1 MRGRA
6 PFAHLPFFFVVL
18 IGALAL
24 PAKALASPFEAKI
37 HVLPF
42 NYTDAIVVECNGY
55 FGIVDSGEDDSYPDG
70 SDPRYPL
77 REGTIIGGG
86 VEDKVIPYLWKI
98 GVRPGNLD
106 FYIGTHPHS
115 DHIGSASQIIQMFKP
130 SRIYTPSYDDS
141 YITDEDHLWD
151 NQYVYDRLIEAAHEA
166 EDEYGA
172 QLIQNFTYLN
182 RSFMLGGAFIQLYNT
197 GTDYQTTGVFDAS
210 CFSLGVKVTVGIH
223 STFLAG
229 DINNYTGVEDELASQ
244 VGSVDFLKMGHH
256 GCSGSNTTA
265 YLDALSPLY
274 VFQTGKYSIL
284 PAQTAQ
290 SLANL
295 GLRYASAD
303 DVCAD
308 GIDAYVV
315 TLAAT
320 GVTTNFDYSK
330 PRVYYSEEAGA
341 YRCYQGGLPNASFTG
356 WIRGD
361 GGWLWFDRSS
371 EPVLSSWVSDGGA
384 WYYVGADGLMC
395 SGWKRIGSSWYYF
408 DASGTMATGWRQV
421 DGSWS
426 YFAPSGQ
433 MQTGWVLDHSSWY
446 WLGVSGEMRTGWQ
459 RVDGTWYF
467 FAPSGA
473 MRTGWQ
479 LIGNSWYF
487 LGGSGAMATGWQKV
501 AGEWYWLGSDGAM
514 VTGWEKIGGLWYHFS
529 GSGQMSTGWLD
540 LDGSWYYLGTD
551 GAMVMGTEWI
561 DGVEYQFGPTGAL
574 LGA

>member
-1 MRGRA
+1 MRGRT
-6 PFAHLPFFFVVL
+6 PFARLLVFSVVL
-18 IGALAL
+18 IGALML

-42 NYTDAIVVECNGY
+42 NYTEAIVVECNGR
-55 FGIVDSGEDDSYPDG
+55 FGIVDSGEDNSYPDG
-70 SDPRYPL
+70 SDQRYPL

-166 EDEYGA
+166 EGEYGA

-197 GTDYQTTGVFDAS
+197 GTDYQTTGVFDAN
-210 CFSLGVKVTVGIH
+210 CFSLGVKVTVGTH
-223 STFLAG
+223 SAFLAG
-229 DINNYTGVEDELASQ
+229 DINNFTGVEDELASQ

-408 DASGTMATGWRQV
+408 DASGAMATGWRQV

-433 MQTGWVLDHSSWY
+433 MQTGWVLDGGSWYWLDPSGQMQVGWQRVGETWYYLGSGGAMATGWLRLGGSWY
-446 WLGVSGEMRTGWQ
+446 WLGS
-459 RVDGTWYF
+459 
-467 FAPSGA
+467 
-473 MRTGWQ
+473 
-479 LIGNSWYF
+479 
-487 LGGSGAMATGWQKV
+487 SGAMATGWQKV
-501 AGEWYWLGSDGAM
+501 AGEWYYLDADGAM
-514 VTGWEKIGGLWYHFS
+514 VTGWEKVSGLW
-529 GSGQMSTGWLD
+529 
-540 LDGSWYYLGTD
+540 
-551 GAMVMGTEWI
+551 
-561 DGVEYQFGPTGAL
+561 
-574 LGA
+574 

>member
-1 MRGRA
+1 MRGRT
-6 PFAHLPFFFVVL
+6 PFARLLVFSVVL
-18 IGALAL
+18 IGALML

-42 NYTDAIVVECNGY
+42 NYTEAIVVECNGH
-55 FGIVDSGEDDSYPDG
+55 FGIVDSGEDNSYPDG
-70 SDPRYPL
+70 SDQRYPL
-77 REGTIIGGG
+77 REGIIIGCG

-166 EDEYGA
+166 EGEYGA

-197 GTDYQTTGVFDAS
+197 GTDYQTTGVFDAN
-210 CFSLGVKVTVGIH
+210 CFSLGVKVTVGTH
-223 STFLAG
+223 SAFLGG
-229 DINNYTGVEDELASQ
+229 DINDFTGVEDELASQ

-256 GCSGSNTTA
+256 GCSGSNTAA

-295 GLRYASAD
+295 GSRYASAD

-371 EPVLSSWVSDGGA
+371 EPFRSSWVSDGGA

-395 SGWKRIGSSWYYF
+395 TGWKRIGSSWYYF
-408 DASGTMATGWRQV
+408 DASGAMATGWRQV

-426 YFAPSGQ
+426 FFASSGQ
-433 MQTGWVLDHSSWY
+433 MQTGWVLDGASWYWLDSSGQMQVGWQRVGGSWYCLDSGGAMATGWLRLGGSWY
-446 WLGVSGEMRTGWQ
+446 WLGS
-459 RVDGTWYF
+459 
-467 FAPSGA
+467 
-473 MRTGWQ
+473 
-479 LIGNSWYF
+479 
-487 LGGSGAMATGWQKV
+487 SGAMATGWQKV
-501 AGEWYWLGSDGAM
+501 AGEWYYLDADGAM
-514 VTGWEKIGGLWYHFS
+514 VTGWEKVSGLWYHFS

>member
-1 MRGRA
+1 MRGRT
-6 PFAHLPFFFVVL
+6 PFACLLVFSVVL
-18 IGALAL
+18 IGALML

-70 SDPRYPL
+70 SGPRYPL

-141 YITDEDHLWD
+141 CITDEDHLWD

-166 EDEYGA
+166 EGEYGA

-197 GTDYQTTGVFDAS
+197 GTDYQTTGVFDAN

-361 GGWLWFDRSS
+361 DGWLWFDRSS

-408 DASGTMATGWRQV
+408 DASGAMATGWRQV

-540 LDGSWYYLGTD
+540 LDSSWYYLGTD

>member
-1 MRGRA
+1 MLGRA
-6 PFAHLPFFFVVL
+6 PFARLLFFFVVL

-42 NYTDAIVVECNGY
+42 NYTDAIVVECNGH

-77 REGTIIGGG
+77 REGTIIGCG

-115 DHIGSASQIIQMFKP
+115 DHIGSASQVIQMFKP
-130 SRIYTPSYDDS
+130 SRIYTPRYDDS
-141 YITDEDHLWD
+141 YITDENHLWD
-151 NQYVYDRLIEAAHEA
+151 NQYVYDRLVEAAQQA
-166 EDEYGA
+166 EVEYGA

-182 RSFMLGGAFIQLYNT
+182 RSFMLGGAFIRLYNT
-197 GTDYQTTGVFDAS
+197 GTDYQTTGVFDAN

-223 STFLAG
+223 SAFLAG
-229 DINNYTGVEDELASQ
+229 DINNYTGVEDELASL

-265 YLDALSPLY
+265 YLDALSPLC

-284 PAQTAQ
+284 PTQTAQ

-295 GLRYASAD
+295 GSRYASAD
-303 DVCAD
+303 DVYAD
-308 GIDAYVV
+308 GLDAYVV
-315 TLAAT
+315 TLSAT

-330 PRVYYSEEAGA
+330 PRVYYSDEAHV

-356 WIRGD
+356 WVRGD

-371 EPVLSSWVSDGGA
+371 EPIRSSWVSDGGA

-408 DASGTMATGWRQV
+408 DASGAMATGWRQV

-426 YFAPSGQ
+426 FFASSGQ
-433 MQTGWVLDHSSWY
+433 MQTGWVLDGASWY
-446 WLGVSGEMRTGWQ
+446 WLDSSGQMQVGWQ
-459 RVDGTWYF
+459 RVG
-467 FAPSGA
+467 G
-473 MRTGWQ
+473 
-479 LIGNSWYF
+479 SWYC
-487 LGGSGAMATGWQKV
+487 LGSGGAMATGWQKV
-501 AGEWYWLGSDGAM
+501 AGEWYYLDADGAI
-514 VTGWEKIGGLWYHFS
+514 VTGWKKVSGLWYHFS

-561 DGVEYQFGPTGAL
+561 GGVEYQFGPTGAL

>member
-1 MRGRA
+1 MHGRA
-6 PFAHLPFFFVVL
+6 PFARLLFFFVVL

-42 NYTDAIVVECNGY
+42 NYTDAIVVECNGH

-70 SDPRYPL
+70 SDPHYQL
-77 REGTIIGGG
+77 REGTIIGCG

-115 DHIGSASQIIQMFKP
+115 DHIGSASQVIQMFKP
-130 SRIYTPSYDDS
+130 SRIYTPRYDDS
-141 YITDEDHLWD
+141 YITDENHLWD
-151 NQYVYDRLIEAAHEA
+151 NQYVYDRFVEAAHEA
-166 EDEYGA
+166 EVEYGA
-172 QLIQNFTYLN
+172 QLIQDFTHFN
-182 RSFMLGGAFIQLYNT
+182 RSFMLGSALIQLYNT
-197 GTDYQTTGVFDAS
+197 GTDYQTTGVFDAN
-210 CFSLGVKVTVGIH
+210 CFSLGVKVTVGTH
-223 STFLAG
+223 SAFLAG
-229 DINNYTGVEDELASQ
+229 DINNFTGVEDELASQ

-256 GCSGSNTTA
+256 GCPGSNTAA

-274 VFQTGKYSIL
+274 VFQTGKYSML

-295 GLRYASAD
+295 GSRYASTD

-308 GIDAYVV
+308 GLDAYVV
-315 TLAAT
+315 TLSAT
-320 GVTTNFDYSK
+320 GVTSNFDYLK

-361 GGWLWFDRSS
+361 GGWLWFDCSS
-371 EPVLSSWVSDGGA
+371 EPVRSSWVSDDGA
-384 WYYVGADGLMC
+384 WYYVGAVGLMC
-395 SGWKRIGSSWYYF
+395 SGWKGIGSSWYFF
-408 DASGTMATGWRQV
+408 DASGAMATGWRQV

-426 YFAPSGQ
+426 FFASSGQ
-433 MQTGWVLDHSSWY
+433 MQTGWVLDGASWY
-446 WLGVSGEMRTGWQ
+446 WLDSSGQMQVGWQ
-459 RVDGTWYF
+459 RVG
-467 FAPSGA
+467 G
-473 MRTGWQ
+473 
-479 LIGNSWYF
+479 SWYC
-487 LGGSGAMATGWQKV
+487 LGSGGAMATGWQKV
-501 AGEWYWLGSDGAM
+501 AGEWYYLDADGAI
-514 VTGWEKIGGLWYHFS
+514 VTGWKKVSGLWYHLS

-561 DGVEYQFGPTGAL
+561 GGVECQFGPTGAL

>member
-6 PFAHLPFFFVVL
+6 PFARLLFFFVVL

-42 NYTDAIVVECNGY
+42 NYTDAIVVECNGH

-77 REGTIIGGG
+77 REGTIIGCG

-115 DHIGSASQIIQMFKP
+115 DHIGSASQVIQMFKP
-130 SRIYTPSYDDS
+130 SRIYTPRYDDS
-141 YITDEDHLWD
+141 YITDENHLWD
-151 NQYVYDRLIEAAHEA
+151 NQYVYGRLVEAAQQA
-166 EDEYGA
+166 EVEYGA

-182 RSFMLGGAFIQLYNT
+182 RSFMLGGAFIRLYNT
-197 GTDYQTTGVFDAS
+197 GTDYQTTGVFDAN

-223 STFLAG
+223 SAFLAG
-229 DINNYTGVEDELASQ
+229 DINIYTGVEDELASL

-274 VFQTGKYSIL
+274 VFQTGKYSML
-284 PAQTAQ
+284 PARTAQ

-295 GLRYASAD
+295 GSRYASTD

-308 GIDAYVV
+308 GLDAYVV
-315 TLAAT
+315 TLSAT
-320 GVTTNFDYSK
+320 GVTSNFDYLK

-361 GGWLWFDRSS
+361 GGWLWFDCSS
-371 EPVLSSWVSDGGA
+371 EPVRSSWVSDDGA

-408 DASGTMATGWRQV
+408 DASGAMATGWRQV

-426 YFAPSGQ
+426 FFASSGQ
-433 MQTGWVLDHSSWY
+433 MQTGWVLDGASWCWLDSS
-446 WLGVSGEMRTGWQ
+446 GQMQVGWQ
-459 RVDGTWYF
+459 RVG
-467 FAPSGA
+467 G
-473 MRTGWQ
+473 
-479 LIGNSWYF
+479 SWYC
-487 LGGSGAMATGWQKV
+487 LGSGGAMATGWQKV
-501 AGEWYWLGSDGAM
+501 AGEWYYLDADGAI
-514 VTGWEKIGGLWYHFS
+514 VTGWKKVSGLWYHFS

-561 DGVEYQFGPTGAL
+561 GGVEYQFGPTGAL

>member
-6 PFAHLPFFFVVL
+6 PFARLLFFFVVL

-42 NYTDAIVVECNGY
+42 NYTDAIVVECNGR
-55 FGIVDSGEDDSYPDG
+55 FGIVDSGEDNSYPDG
-70 SDPRYPL
+70 SDQRYPL
-77 REGTIIGGG
+77 REGIIIGCG

-115 DHIGSASQIIQMFKP
+115 DHIGSASQIIQMLKP

-151 NQYVYDRLIEAAHEA
+151 NQYVYDRLIEAAQQA
-166 EDEYGA
+166 EVEYGA
-172 QLIQNFTYLN
+172 QLIQDFTYFN
-182 RSFMLGGAFIQLYNT
+182 RSFMLGSALIQLYNT
-197 GTDYQTTGVFDAS
+197 GTDYQTTGVFDAN
-210 CFSLGVKVTVGIH
+210 CFSLGVKVTVGTH
-223 STFLAG
+223 SAFLAG
-229 DINNYTGVEDELASQ
+229 DINNFTGVEDELASQ

-256 GCSGSNTTA
+256 GCPGSNTAA

-274 VFQTGKYSIL
+274 VFQTGKYSML

-290 SLANL
+290 SLANM
-295 GLRYASAD
+295 GSRYASTD

-308 GIDAYVV
+308 GLDAYVV
-315 TLAAT
+315 TLSAT
-320 GVTTNFDYSK
+320 GVTSNFDYSK

-356 WIRGD
+356 WIRGN
-361 GGWLWFDRSS
+361 GGWLWFDCSS
-371 EPVLSSWVSDGGA
+371 EPVRSSWVSDGGA

-408 DASGTMATGWRQV
+408 DASGAMATGWRQV

-426 YFAPSGQ
+426 FFASSGQ
-433 MQTGWVLDHSSWY
+433 MQTGWVLDGGSWY
-446 WLGVSGEMRTGWQ
+446 WLGS
-459 RVDGTWYF
+459 
-467 FAPSGA
+467 
-473 MRTGWQ
+473 
-479 LIGNSWYF
+479 
-487 LGGSGAMATGWQKV
+487 SGAMATGWQKV
-501 AGEWYWLGSDGAM
+501 AGEWYYLDADGAM
-514 VTGWEKIGGLWYHFS
+514 VTGWEKVSGLWYHFS
-529 GSGQMSTGWLD
+529 GSGQMSTEWLD

>member
-6 PFAHLPFFFVVL
+6 PFARLLFFFVVL

-42 NYTDAIVVECNGY
+42 NYTDAIVVECNGH

-77 REGTIIGGG
+77 REGTIIGCG

-115 DHIGSASQIIQMFKP
+115 DHIGSASQVIQMFKP
-130 SRIYTPSYDDS
+130 SRIYTPRYDDS
-141 YITDEDHLWD
+141 YITDENHLWD
-151 NQYVYDRLIEAAHEA
+151 NQYVYDRLVEAAHEA
-166 EDEYGA
+166 EVEYGA
-172 QLIQNFTYLN
+172 QLIQDFTHFN
-182 RSFMLGGAFIQLYNT
+182 RSFMLGSALIQLYNT
-197 GTDYQTTGVFDAS
+197 GTDYQTTGVFDAN

-223 STFLAG
+223 SAFLAG
-229 DINNYTGVEDELASQ
+229 DINNYTGVEDELASL

-256 GCSGSNTTA
+256 GCLGSNTTA
-265 YLDALSPLY
+265 YLDALSPLC

-284 PAQTAQ
+284 PTQTAQ

-295 GLRYASAD
+295 GSRYASTD

-308 GIDAYVV
+308 GLDAYVV
-315 TLAAT
+315 TLSDT
-320 GVTTNFDYSK
+320 GVTSNFDYLK

-361 GGWLWFDRSS
+361 GGWLWFDCSS
-371 EPVLSSWVSDGGA
+371 EPVRSSWVSDDGA

-408 DASGTMATGWRQV
+408 DASGAMATGWRQV

-426 YFAPSGQ
+426 FFASSGQ
-433 MQTGWVLDHSSWY
+433 MQTGWVLDGASWY
-446 WLGVSGEMRTGWQ
+446 WLDSSGQMQVGWQ
-459 RVDGTWYF
+459 RVG
-467 FAPSGA
+467 G
-473 MRTGWQ
+473 
-479 LIGNSWYF
+479 SWYC
-487 LGGSGAMATGWQKV
+487 LGSGGAMATGWQKV
-501 AGEWYWLGSDGAM
+501 AGEWYYLDADGAI
-514 VTGWEKIGGLWYHFS
+514 VTGWKKVSGLWYHFS

-561 DGVEYQFGPTGAL
+561 GGVEYQFGPTGAL

>member
-1 MRGRA
+1 MRGRT
-6 PFAHLPFFFVVL
+6 PFACLLVFSVVL
-18 IGALAL
+18 IGALML

-166 EDEYGA
+166 EGEYGA

-197 GTDYQTTGVFDAS
+197 GTDYQTTGVFDAN

-361 GGWLWFDRSS
+361 DGWLWFDRLS

-408 DASGTMATGWRQV
+408 DASGAMATGWRQV

-514 VTGWEKIGGLWYHFS
+514 VTGWEMIGGLWYHFS

>member
-70 SDPRYPL
+70 SDPRHPL

-197 GTDYQTTGVFDAS
+197 GTDYQTTGVFDAN

-229 DINNYTGVEDELASQ
+229 DINYYTGVEDELASQ

-256 GCSGSNTTA
+256 GRSGSNTTA

-284 PAQTAQ
+284 PTQTAQ

-295 GLRYASAD
+295 GSRYASAD
-303 DVCAD
+303 DVYAD
-308 GIDAYVV
+308 GLDAYVV
-315 TLAAT
+315 TLSAT

-330 PRVYYSEEAGA
+330 PRVYYSDEAHV

-356 WIRGD
+356 WVRGD

-371 EPVLSSWVSDGGA
+371 EPIRSSWVSDGGA

-395 SGWKRIGSSWYYF
+395 TGWKRIGSSWYYF
-408 DASGTMATGWRQV
+408 DASGAMATGWLRL
-421 DGSWS
+421 G
-426 YFAPSGQ
+426 G
-433 MQTGWVLDHSSWY
+433 SWY
-446 WLGVSGEMRTGWQ
+446 WLGS
-459 RVDGTWYF
+459 
-467 FAPSGA
+467 
-473 MRTGWQ
+473 
-479 LIGNSWYF
+479 
-487 LGGSGAMATGWQKV
+487 SGAMATGWQKV
-501 AGEWYWLGSDGAM
+501 AGEWYYLDADGAM
-514 VTGWEKIGGLWYHFS
+514 VTGWEKVSGLWYHFS

>member
-1 MRGRA
+1 
-6 PFAHLPFFFVVL
+6 
-18 IGALAL
+18 
-24 PAKALASPFEAKI
+24 
-37 HVLPF
+37 
-42 NYTDAIVVECNGY
+42 
-55 FGIVDSGEDDSYPDG
+55 
-70 SDPRYPL
+70 
-77 REGTIIGGG
+77 
-86 VEDKVIPYLWKI
+86 
-98 GVRPGNLD
+98 
-106 FYIGTHPHS
+106 
-115 DHIGSASQIIQMFKP
+115 MFKP

-166 EDEYGA
+166 EGEYGA

-197 GTDYQTTGVFDAS
+197 GTDYQTTGVFDAN

>member
-6 PFAHLPFFFVVL
+6 PFARLLFFFVVL

-42 NYTDAIVVECNGY
+42 NYTDAIVVERNGH

-77 REGTIIGGG
+77 REGTIIGCG

-115 DHIGSASQIIQMFKP
+115 DHIGSASQVIQMFKP
-130 SRIYTPSYDDS
+130 SRIYTPRYDDS
-141 YITDEDHLWD
+141 YITDENHLWD
-151 NQYVYDRLIEAAHEA
+151 NQYVYDRLVEAAKQA
-166 EDEYGA
+166 EVEYGA

-182 RSFMLGGAFIQLYNT
+182 RSFMLGGAFIRLYNT
-197 GTDYQTTGVFDAS
+197 GTDYQTTGVFDAN

-223 STFLAG
+223 SAFLAG
-229 DINNYTGVEDELASQ
+229 DINNYTGVEDELASL

-274 VFQTGKYSIL
+274 VFQTGKYSML

-295 GLRYASAD
+295 GSRYASTD

-308 GIDAYVV
+308 GLDAYVV
-315 TLAAT
+315 TLSAT
-320 GVTTNFDYSK
+320 GVTSNFDYLK

-356 WIRGD
+356 LIRGD
-361 GGWLWFDRSS
+361 GGWLWFDCSS
-371 EPVLSSWVSDGGA
+371 EPVRSSWVSDDGA

-408 DASGTMATGWRQV
+408 DASGAMATGWRQV

-426 YFAPSGQ
+426 FFASSGQ
-433 MQTGWVLDHSSWY
+433 MQTGWVLDGASWY
-446 WLGVSGEMRTGWQ
+446 WLDSSGQMQVGWQ
-459 RVDGTWYF
+459 RVG
-467 FAPSGA
+467 G
-473 MRTGWQ
+473 
-479 LIGNSWYF
+479 SWYC
-487 LGGSGAMATGWQKV
+487 LGSGGAMATGWQKV
-501 AGEWYWLGSDGAM
+501 AGEWYYLDADGAI
-514 VTGWEKIGGLWYHFS
+514 VTGWKKVSGLWYHFS

-561 DGVEYQFGPTGAL
+561 GGVEYQFGPTGAL

>member
-1 MRGRA
+1 MRGRT
-6 PFAHLPFFFVVL
+6 PFACLLVFSVVL
-18 IGALAL
+18 IGALML

-141 YITDEDHLWD
+141 CITDEDHLWD

-166 EDEYGA
+166 EGEYGA

-197 GTDYQTTGVFDAS
+197 GTDYQTTGVFDAN

-361 GGWLWFDRSS
+361 DGWLWFDRSS

-408 DASGTMATGWRQV
+408 DASGAMATGWRQV

-426 YFAPSGQ
+426 YFAPPGQ

>member
-6 PFAHLPFFFVVL
+6 PFARLLFFFVVL

-42 NYTDAIVVECNGY
+42 NYTDAIVVECNGH

-77 REGTIIGGG
+77 REGTIIGCG

-115 DHIGSASQIIQMFKP
+115 DHIGSASQVIQMFKP
-130 SRIYTPSYDDS
+130 SRIYTPRYDDS
-141 YITDEDHLWD
+141 YITDENHLWD
-151 NQYVYDRLIEAAHEA
+151 NQYVYDRLVEAAQQA
-166 EDEYGA
+166 EVEYGA

-182 RSFMLGGAFIQLYNT
+182 RSFMLGGAFIRLYNT
-197 GTDYQTTGVFDAS
+197 GTDYQTTGVFDAN

-223 STFLAG
+223 SAFLAG
-229 DINNYTGVEDELASQ
+229 DINNYTGVEDELASL

-265 YLDALSPLY
+265 YLDALSPLC

-284 PAQTAQ
+284 PTQTAQ

-295 GLRYASAD
+295 GSRYASAD
-303 DVCAD
+303 DVYAD
-308 GIDAYVV
+308 GLDAYVV
-315 TLAAT
+315 TLSAT
-320 GVTTNFDYSK
+320 GVTSNFDYLK

-361 GGWLWFDRSS
+361 GGWLWFDCSS
-371 EPVLSSWVSDGGA
+371 EPVRSSWVSDDGA

-408 DASGTMATGWRQV
+408 DASGAMATGWRQV

-426 YFAPSGQ
+426 FFASSGQ
-433 MQTGWVLDHSSWY
+433 MQTGWVLDGASWY
-446 WLGVSGEMRTGWQ
+446 WLDSSGQMQVGWQ
-459 RVDGTWYF
+459 RVG
-467 FAPSGA
+467 G
-473 MRTGWQ
+473 
-479 LIGNSWYF
+479 SWYC
-487 LGGSGAMATGWQKV
+487 LGSGGAMATGWQKV
-501 AGEWYWLGSDGAM
+501 TGEWYYLDTNGAM
-514 VTGWEKIGGLWYHFS
+514 VTGWEKVSGLWYHFS

-540 LDGSWYYLGTD
+540 LDDSWYYLGTD

-561 DGVEYQFGPTGAL
+561 GGVEYQFGPTGAL

>member
-6 PFAHLPFFFVVL
+6 PFARLLFFFVVL

-42 NYTDAIVVECNGY
+42 NYTDAIVVECNGH

-77 REGTIIGGG
+77 REGTIIGCG

-115 DHIGSASQIIQMFKP
+115 DHIGSASQVIQMFKP
-130 SRIYTPSYDDS
+130 SRIYTPRYDDS
-141 YITDEDHLWD
+141 YITDENHLWD
-151 NQYVYDRLIEAAHEA
+151 NQYVYDRLVEAAQQA
-166 EDEYGA
+166 EVEYGA

-182 RSFMLGGAFIQLYNT
+182 RSFMLGGAFIRLYNT
-197 GTDYQTTGVFDAS
+197 GTDYQTTGVFDAN

-223 STFLAG
+223 SAFLAG
-229 DINNYTGVEDELASQ
+229 DINNYTGVEDELASL

-256 GCSGSNTTA
+256 GCLGSNTTA

-274 VFQTGKYSIL
+274 VFQTGKYSML

-295 GLRYASAD
+295 GSRYASTD
-303 DVCAD
+303 DVRAD
-308 GIDAYVV
+308 GLDAYVV
-315 TLAAT
+315 TLSAT
-320 GVTTNFDYSK
+320 GVTSNFDYLK

-361 GGWLWFDRSS
+361 GGWLWFDCSS
-371 EPVLSSWVSDGGA
+371 EPVRSSWVSDDGA

-408 DASGTMATGWRQV
+408 DASGAMATGWRQV

-426 YFAPSGQ
+426 FFASSGQ
-433 MQTGWVLDHSSWY
+433 MQTGWVLDGASWY
-446 WLGVSGEMRTGWQ
+446 WLDSSGQMQVGWQ
-459 RVDGTWYF
+459 RVG
-467 FAPSGA
+467 G
-473 MRTGWQ
+473 
-479 LIGNSWYF
+479 SWYC
-487 LGGSGAMATGWQKV
+487 LGSGGAMATGWQKV
-501 AGEWYWLGSDGAM
+501 AGEWYYLDADGAI
-514 VTGWEKIGGLWYHFS
+514 VTGWKKVSGLWYHFS

-561 DGVEYQFGPTGAL
+561 GGVEYQFGPTGAL

>member
-1 MRGRA
+1 
-6 PFAHLPFFFVVL
+6 
-18 IGALAL
+18 
-24 PAKALASPFEAKI
+24 
-37 HVLPF
+37 
-42 NYTDAIVVECNGY
+42 
-55 FGIVDSGEDDSYPDG
+55 
-70 SDPRYPL
+70 
-77 REGTIIGGG
+77 
-86 VEDKVIPYLWKI
+86 
-98 GVRPGNLD
+98 
-106 FYIGTHPHS
+106 
-115 DHIGSASQIIQMFKP
+115 
-130 SRIYTPSYDDS
+130 
-141 YITDEDHLWD
+141 
-151 NQYVYDRLIEAAHEA
+151 
-166 EDEYGA
+166 
-172 QLIQNFTYLN
+172 
-182 RSFMLGGAFIQLYNT
+182 MLGGAFIQLYNT
-197 GTDYQTTGVFDAS
+197 GTDYQTTGVFDAN

>member
-6 PFAHLPFFFVVL
+6 PFARLLFFFVVL

-42 NYTDAIVVECNGY
+42 NYTDAIVVECNGH

-77 REGTIIGGG
+77 REGTIIGCG

-115 DHIGSASQIIQMFKP
+115 DHIGSASQVIQMFKP
-130 SRIYTPSYDDS
+130 SRIYTPRYDDS
-141 YITDEDHLWD
+141 YITDENHLWD
-151 NQYVYDRLIEAAHEA
+151 NQYVYDRLVEAAQQA
-166 EDEYGA
+166 EVEYGA

-182 RSFMLGGAFIQLYNT
+182 RSFMLGGAFIRLYNT
-197 GTDYQTTGVFDAS
+197 GTDYQTTGVFDAN

-223 STFLAG
+223 SAFLAG
-229 DINNYTGVEDELASQ
+229 DINNYTGVEDELASL

-256 GCSGSNTTA
+256 GCLGSNTTA

-274 VFQTGKYSIL
+274 VFQTGKYSML

-295 GLRYASAD
+295 GSRYASTD

-308 GIDAYVV
+308 GLDAYVV
-315 TLAAT
+315 TLSAT
-320 GVTTNFDYSK
+320 GVTSNFDYLK
-330 PRVYYSEEAGA
+330 PRVYYSEEAGD

-361 GGWLWFDRSS
+361 GGWLWFDCSS
-371 EPVLSSWVSDGGA
+371 EPVRSSWVSDDGA

-408 DASGTMATGWRQV
+408 DASGAMATGWRQV

-426 YFAPSGQ
+426 FFASSGQ
-433 MQTGWVLDHSSWY
+433 MQTGWVLDGASWY
-446 WLGVSGEMRTGWQ
+446 WLDSSGQMQVGWQ
-459 RVDGTWYF
+459 RVG
-467 FAPSGA
+467 G
-473 MRTGWQ
+473 
-479 LIGNSWYF
+479 SWYC
-487 LGGSGAMATGWQKV
+487 LGSGGAMATGWQKV
-501 AGEWYWLGSDGAM
+501 AGEWYYLDADGAI
-514 VTGWEKIGGLWYHFS
+514 VTGWKKVSGLWYHFS

-561 DGVEYQFGPTGAL
+561 GGVEYQFGPTGAL